1 MRARLTD
8 HLVSMGQL
16 AIAAVAGGVLIA
28 ADAVAQ
34 SAREVRDATPYLAI
48 ENEPPPKLIVAPRLP
63 RH

>member
-1 MRARLTD
+1 MRAGLMD
-8 HLVSMGQL
+8 HLVPMGQF
-16 AIAAVAGGVLIA
+16 AVAAVAGGALLA
-28 ADAVAQ
+28 TDAVAQ